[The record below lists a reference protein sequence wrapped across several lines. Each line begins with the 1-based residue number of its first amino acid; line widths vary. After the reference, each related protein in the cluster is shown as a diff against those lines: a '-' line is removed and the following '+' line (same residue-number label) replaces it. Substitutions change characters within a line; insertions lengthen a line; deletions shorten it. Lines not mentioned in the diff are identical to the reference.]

1 MKISIKIHTYKEALK
16 FMEQAKTRPIST
28 VFGMMISPGPTVKK
42 ALSGRQWYL
51 GLIVSTLAFALFF
64 LQTGLDLY
72 KTGQKGFS
80 FVALSAATGAV
91 YGLLVIPA
99 LGVLVWSVLKV
110 AKTDKSLKWAI
121 SSFCLSYS
129 GALIYG
135 LIGVAFSLILGWKT
149 SMAFGV
155 TGVLWAIGPMMVG
168 LREMSGGKTVLGV
181 ILATL
186 VGSFVLLSWA
196 LLGNY

>member
-1 MKISIKIHTYKEALK
+1 
-16 FMEQAKTRPIST
+16 MEQVKNRPIST
-28 VFGMMISPGPTVKK
+28 ILGMMISPGPTVKK

-64 LQTGLDLY
+64 MQTGLDLY
-72 KTGQKGFS
+72 KTGQKGLA
-80 FVALSAATGAV
+80 FVALSTATGAL
-91 YGLLVIPA
+91 YGFFVIPV
-99 LGVLVWSVLKV
+99 LGVIVWSILKV
-110 AKTDKSLKWAI
+110 TKTDKSLKWAI

-129 GALIYG
+129 GALVYG
-135 LIGVAFSLILGWKT
+135 LFGVVFSLVLGWKT

-155 TGVLWAIGPMMVG
+155 TGVLWAIGPMMIG
-168 LREMSGGKTVLGV
+168 LREMSGGKTGLGV

-196 LLGNY
+196 MLGNY

>member
-1 MKISIKIHTYKEALK
+1 
-16 FMEQAKTRPIST
+16 MEKAKTRPFST
-28 VFGMMISPGPTVKK
+28 ILGMMISPGPTVKR
-42 ALSGRQWYL
+42 ALSGKQWYL
-51 GLIVSTLAFALFF
+51 GLIVSTLAFMLFF

-72 KTGQKGFS
+72 KTGQKGLG
-80 FVALSAATGAV
+80 FVTLSAVTGAL

-99 LGVLVWSVLKV
+99 LAVVVWVILKMT
-110 AKTDKSLKWAI
+110 KNEKSLKWAI

-135 LIGVAFSLILGWKT
+135 LAGIVFSLVLGWKT

-155 TGVLWAIGPMMVG
+155 TGVLWAIGPMMIG
-168 LREMSGGKTVLGV
+168 LREMSGGKTSLGV

-186 VGSFVLLSWA
+186 VGSLVLLSWA
-196 LLGNY
+196 FLGNY